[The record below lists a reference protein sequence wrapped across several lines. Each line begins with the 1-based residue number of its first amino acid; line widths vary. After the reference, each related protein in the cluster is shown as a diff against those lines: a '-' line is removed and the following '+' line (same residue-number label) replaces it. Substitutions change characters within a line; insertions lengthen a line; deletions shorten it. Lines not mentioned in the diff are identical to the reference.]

1 MPEPDL
7 YRNRDFIPDFDVIMA
22 ETEAR
27 SQEVAAR
34 YRMERDIPYGSGPRQ
49 TFDLVFPPGDVSD
62 APLHIFIHGGYWR
75 AGSKDAH
82 TLVAEPVLAVG
93 GICALV
99 GYGLMP
105 STRLGD
111 IVAQVRA
118 AACHI
123 ADLAPRIGADPTR
136 ITASGH
142 SAGAHLASLLA
153 AKAPG
158 DSARPILPDINALLL
173 ISGIYDLSGIPSSF
187 LKDEA
192 RMTTEEAADW
202 SPLLAVNRP
211 GTHRII
217 THGQN
222 ETRPFHDQARAFA
235 SLINEQGASPCAY
248 RSETARNHLDIVL
261 DLADP
266 STLLGQTLATLVASE
281 EPQRRSGN

>member
-7 YRNRDFIPDFDVIMA
+7 YRNRDFIPDFDAIMA

-27 SQEVAAR
+27 SREVAAR
-34 YRMERDIPYGSGPRQ
+34 NRMKRDVPYGSGQRQ
-49 TFDLVFPPGDVSD
+49 TFDLVFPPGDLSD

-82 TLVAEPVLAVG
+82 TLVAKPVLAAG

-99 GYGLMP
+99 GYELMP
-105 STRLGD
+105 STRLGE

-123 ADLAPRIGADPTR
+123 NDLAPRIGADPTR

-153 AKAPG
+153 AQAPG
-158 DSARPILPDINALLL
+158 DTTRPTLPDIKALLL
-173 ISGIYDLSGIPSSF
+173 VSGIYDLSGIPDSF

-202 SPLLAVNRP
+202 SPLQASNRP
-211 GTHRII
+211 GPHRII
-217 THGQN
+217 THGHN
-222 ETRPFHDQARAFA
+222 ETRPFHDQAKAFA
-235 SLINEQGASPCAY
+235 SLVNEQGASQGTY
-248 RSETARNHLDIVL
+248 RCEPGCNHLDIVL

-266 STLLGQTLATLVASE
+266 AAPLGQTLANLVAE
-281 EPQRRSGN
+281 

>member
-7 YRNRDFIPDFDVIMA
+7 YRNRDFIPNFDAIMA
-22 ETEAR
+22 ETETR
-27 SQEVAAR
+27 SREVAAR
-34 YRMERDIPYGSGPRQ
+34 NRMERDIPYGSGPRQ
-49 TFDLVFPPGDVSD
+49 NFDLVFPSRDVSD

-123 ADLAPRIGADPTR
+123 AALAPQIGADQKR

-153 AKAPG
+153 AQAPG
-158 DSARPILPDINALLL
+158 DTTPPLLPNIKALLL
-173 ISGIYDLSGIPSSF
+173 VSGIYDLSGIPDSF

-192 RMTTEEAADW
+192 RMTPKEAADW
-202 SPLLAVNRP
+202 SPLQASHRP
-211 GTHRII
+211 GPHRII

-222 ETRPFHDQARAFA
+222 ETRPFHDQAKAFA
-235 SLINEQGASPCAY
+235 ALVNEQGASQGTY
-248 RSETARNHLDIVL
+248 RCEPARNHLDIVL

-266 STLLGQTLATLVASE
+266 TAPLGQTLADLVAGE
-281 EPQRRSGN
+281 ESHR